1 MVYEDCEQIQ
11 LGSGEG
17 IDPSWRGKR
26 VKVTG
31 ELRESP
37 LTAYYLDTYV
47 IWDPVLEEISE

>member
-1 MVYEDCEQIQ
+1 MVFEDCEQIQ